1 MELRWIMENIN
12 NEIPKYI
19 KKKESSVSKSKVKSK
34 HKHEYVDCLL
44 IKDNDRPY
52 KATYCRIC
60 GKIGDYNFYEVER
73 TEDGYY
79 RVLDTDEVFEKYKDL
94 EKIYVEDIWQKYV
107 VLNTEGE

>member
-1 MELRWIMENIN
+1 MKTLD

-19 KKKESSVSKSKVKSK
+19 KKKKSSVSKSKVKSK

-52 KATYCRIC
+52 KAKYCKIC
-60 GKIGDYNFYEVER
+60 GKIGDIKFFETEQ

-94 EKIYVEDIWQKYV
+94 EIIHIEDIWQKYV
-107 VLNTEGE
+107 VLDNENNEVEE